1 MVSERGGKPGEE
13 RERGQVMRAEP
24 QHRTQRVIQVSQNDS
39 EGYTGLHRMEAVKVQ
54 EIGYVSTGM
63 GLCNTA
69 IGS

>member
-1 MVSERGGKPGEE
+1 
-13 RERGQVMRAEP
+13 MRAEP

-39 EGYTGLHRMEAVKVQ
+39 EGYTGLHMMEAVKAQ